1 MLEVN
6 HNANFKYHR
15 LIVDEFDEENFINLT
30 SDFDYS
36 FVISYGKFE
45 SKQYNVIDKN
55 AAIINLTDG
64 LDHAFARFNATARK
78 HIRRFDKIEQLSFH
92 QEIEN
97 KQAFYSFYSDAEKSR
112 SWFPVPEDE
121 LFQSLVY
128 YINYEGNPISGMTAY
143 THGNLMR
150 LGRIFSTRNLSDL
163 ENSNLIFGVA
173 AKKLVYE
180 FCQYAINNG
189 FHQLDLG
196 GVDLTSAQKSGIT
209 EFKLSFTDKVI
220 PVKIGRWSKTDY
232 KILQQEFLNQGL
244 DLT

>member
-6 HNANFKYHR
+6 LKNFKYHR
-15 LIVDEFDEENFINLT
+15 IIIDHFQESNAKQLITDY
-30 SDFDYS
+30 DYS
-36 FVISYGKFE
+36 FVVSYGDFQA
-45 SKQYNVIDKN
+45 KQYEIINKN
-55 AAIINLTDG
+55 AAIIDLADG
-64 LDHAFARFNATARK
+64 LDYAFSRFNATARK

-112 SWFPVPEDE
+112 SWFPVPENE

-150 LGRIFSTRNLSDL
+150 LGRIFSTRNLSNL

-173 AKKLVYE
+173 AKKLIFE
-180 FCQYAINNG
+180 FCQYAIKNG

-196 GVDLTSAQKSGIT
+196 GVDLTSSQKSGIT

-232 KILQQEFLNQGL
+232 KVLQQDFLNNGL